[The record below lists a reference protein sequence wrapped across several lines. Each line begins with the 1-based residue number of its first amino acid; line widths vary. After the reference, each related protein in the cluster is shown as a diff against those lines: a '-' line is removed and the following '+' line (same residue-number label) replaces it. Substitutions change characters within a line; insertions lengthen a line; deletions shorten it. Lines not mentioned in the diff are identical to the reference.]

1 MALVNGLCFKM
12 EYVDELVKAMSYLA
26 KQNDAFFI
34 GQSVQYSGNSIFGTL
49 KNVPKKKKIEM
60 PVMEDVQMGMS
71 MGMAMNG
78 LTPISCF
85 PRFDFILLAMNQLI
99 NHLDKIQHMSKNQ
112 FCPRVII
119 RTAVGAKKPLDGGP
133 QHTQNYTKMLKNIC
147 TEVEIVE
154 LKNKKKI
161 FSQFK
166 KAYESKKRKSY
177 SFIEYTDL
185 YHT

>member
-1 MALVNGLCFKM
+1 
-12 EYVDELVKAMSYLA
+12 
-26 KQNDAFFI
+26 
-34 GQSVQYSGNSIFGTL
+34 
-49 KNVPKKKKIEM
+49 M

-119 RTAVGAKKPLDGGP
+119 RTAVGAKKTIGWWTSTHSKL
-133 QHTQNYTKMLKNIC
+133 YKKCLKVYVLC
-147 TEVEIVE
+147 
-154 LKNKKKI
+154 
-161 FSQFK
+161 
-166 KAYESKKRKSY
+166 
-177 SFIEYTDL
+177 
-185 YHT
+185 